1 MSFDDETAARFRETA
16 FILGPFPVLSQTFIY
31 REFEAMADFGLEVN
45 LVSTGSRRAHDVQ
58 LSPALREMEQRA
70 IFLSPDSARVVAS
83 MGAWLRSSRVRQTM
97 RWMMGF
103 PHRSPAKR
111 ARAVASV
118 LVAAQLAPELRLR
131 GIRYVH
137 AHFAGFQ
144 TEIAMSLS
152 RLLDIPYGCTWHA
165 YGIYK
170 DRNILEDKV
179 RDARVLLT
187 CTRHNVEH
195 LRALCPN
202 EAERI
207 HLDYHGLDLS
217 RFPEAAAFDETA
229 RPVILAV
236 GRLIPKKGFSHLLR
250 AASILKRSGQAF
262 EIRLIGEGPERSQ
275 LEELVR
281 ELGLGEEVRLLGAQ
295 PNREVFRQ
303 VAASRVVVVPSVVT
317 ADGDMDGIPNVALEA
332 MSLGRPVVGSQI
344 SGIPE
349 VVISAETGF
358 LTEPGDEAQLARQLG
373 ILLSDPDLAA
383 ELGARA
389 RALIFDRFDLRANV
403 RRVIDHV
410 AAAASK
416 A

>member
-1 MSFDDETAARFRETA
+1 MSLDEETAARFRETA

-45 LVSTGSRRAHDVQ
+45 LVSTGSRRAHDLQ
-58 LSPALREMEQRA
+58 LSPALREMERRA
-70 IFLSPDSARVVAS
+70 IFLNPDSARVVAS
-83 MGAWLRSSRVRQTM
+83 MGAWLRSSRVRQTL
-97 RWMMGF
+97 RWMMGL
-103 PHRSPAKR
+103 PHRDPAKR
-111 ARAVASV
+111 ARAAASV
-118 LVAAQLAPELRLR
+118 LVAAQLAPELRRR

-179 RDARVLLT
+179 RGARVLLT

-195 LRALCPN
+195 LRALCPE
-202 EAERI
+202 EADRI

-217 RFPEAAAFDETA
+217 RFPEAAAFDEAA

-250 AASILKRSGQAF
+250 AAAILKQSGQAF
-262 EIRLIGEGPERSQ
+262 EVRLIGEGPERGE

-281 ELGLGEEVRLLGAQ
+281 ELGLEDEVRFLGAQ

-303 VAASRVVVVPSVVT
+303 IAASRLLVVPSVVT

-349 VVISAETGF
+349 VLVPSETGF
-358 LTEPGDEAQLARQLG
+358 LTEPGDEAQLARHLG
-373 ILLSDPDLAA
+373 TLLRDAALAQ
-383 ELGARA
+383 EIGARA
-389 RALIFDRFDLRANV
+389 RALIFERFDLRANV

-410 AAAASK
+410 AAAASE